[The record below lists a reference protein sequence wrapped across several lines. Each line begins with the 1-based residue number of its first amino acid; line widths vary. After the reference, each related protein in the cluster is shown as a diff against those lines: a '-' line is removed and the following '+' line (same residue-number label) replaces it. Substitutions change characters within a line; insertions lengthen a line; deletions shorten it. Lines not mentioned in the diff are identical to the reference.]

1 MSAGRGPLRVRV
13 TVPPTMLDVVE
24 ALAAISGRSLHEEVQ
39 ALVTEALREARAE
52 PLVTETLRARARGS
66 GLYVVRPIP

>member
-1 MSAGRGPLRVRV
+1 MSAERGPLLVPV

-39 ALVTEALREARAE
+39 VLVTEALCEARAE
-52 PLVTETLRARARGS
+52 PLVTETLRALARGG
-66 GLYVVRPIP
+66 GLYVVRPAP